1 MIEIFGMTRYVNL
14 VYAQLAG
21 NALASQT
28 AQHESKVDVGT
39 IPMMNTKRPTIS
51 RKVAIRG

>member
-1 MIEIFGMTRYVNL
+1 MIEIFGMTRYVNS

-39 IPMMNTKRPTIS
+39 IPMTNTKRLAHHFEES
-51 RKVAIRG
+51 SD